1 MTTGY
6 SPFPQGY
13 DATTAADRFASSYDL
28 ERIAAT
34 RPDLHAILAANP
46 SIPPQVRAVL
56 ERSDDV
62 VVQEVLAR
70 QAGRGAPLAGP
81 PIPQAQP
88 AQAQALEQIDAMAPT
103 MAVGTAGAQPPQ
115 GTSTQATAPQGY
127 GTTAAQSQQS
137 PLPQDPSQADQQVA
151 LPPSA
156 QIHSSPSMQSAAQP
170 MGQWPA
176 MPPGVRAGMPSGHVL
191 GHGQVATTAY
201 GAPMYVPP
209 AQPKKRRGLKIL
221 AVVLPIVLLMAGG
234 GVAAWYFCR
243 RETSIQALRSLPSR
257 TPGAREPTRHGAP
270 TSLPTWSRML
280 SAIISSHSTGLTPP

>member
-103 MAVGTAGAQPPQ
+103 MAVGTAGTQPSQ

-170 MGQWPA
+170 MGAVARDAARGPSRDAVGPCAGAWPGRDD
-176 MPPGVRAGMPSGHVL
+176 GVRRTDVRAAG
-191 GHGQVATTAY
+191 TA
-201 GAPMYVPP
+201 
-209 AQPKKRRGLKIL
+209 
-221 AVVLPIVLLMAGG
+221 
-234 GVAAWYFCR
+234 
-243 RETSIQALRSLPSR
+243 
-257 TPGAREPTRHGAP
+257 
-270 TSLPTWSRML
+270 
-280 SAIISSHSTGLTPP
+280 

>member
-6 SPFPQGY
+6 SPFPQGH

-28 ERIAAT
+28 ERIAAA

-103 MAVGTAGAQPPQ
+103 MAVGTAGAQPSQ

-191 GHGQVATTAY
+191 GHGQVATTAH
-201 GAPMYVPP
+201 GARCTCRRHSL
-209 AQPKKRRGLKIL
+209 RRGGASRYSRWFCRLSCL
-221 AVVLPIVLLMAGG
+221 WP
-234 GVAAWYFCR
+234 VAAWRPGTSVGERRLFKLSGHCPLELLEQGSRPGMERRRPCQPGAVCCR
-243 RETSIQALRSLPSR
+243 RSFPHIQQD
-257 TPGAREPTRHGAP
+257 
-270 TSLPTWSRML
+270 
-280 SAIISSHSTGLTPP
+280 